1 MARHNRNRTSAGSRR
16 SPVVDGGSYEAVV
29 IGSGIAGSLAAR
41 PLVDATRLPPAGDTV
56 SRQVDSVGEYQRI
69 PALTYVLGALMVALG
84 VVTAF
89 LIFAGEITGGY
100 DLLFLYSIPANTAIS
115 PFPHEPVLFYYGKH
129 ANLLLVT
136 VVATAG
142 NLVAGYLDYRVFV
155 PILNHRRITGYKGS
169 WLYRKA
175 SDLFM
180 RYPFS
185 TLAVTSLTP
194 IPFFPFKFLAFSVRY
209 SLSLYLAAIA
219 VSRLPRYWFLAWVGM
234 AVRIP
239 DWVLVGLIVGIF
251 ATYAVKGVPAVW
263 RHICGHQ
270 DLS

>member
-1 MARHNRNRTSAGSRR
+1 M
-16 SPVVDGGSYEAVV
+16 VEEYE
-29 IGSGIAGSLAAR
+29 
-41 PLVDATRLPPAGDTV
+41 
-56 SRQVDSVGEYQRI
+56 RI
-69 PALTYVLGALMVALG
+69 PALTCVLGALMVVLG

-89 LIFAGEITGGY
+89 LMFAGEITGGY

-115 PFPHEPVLFYYGKH
+115 PFPHEPVLFYYGQH
-129 ANLLLVT
+129 ANLIMVT
-136 VVATAG
+136 IVATTG

-155 PILNHRRITGYKGS
+155 PVLNLSRITGYKKYR
-169 WLYRKA
+169 LYRKA

-194 IPFFPFKFLAFSVRY
+194 IPFYPFKFLAFSVHY
-209 SLSLYLAAIA
+209 PLSRYLAAIA

-239 DWVLVGLIVGIF
+239 SWVLVCLIVGIF
-251 ATYAVKGVPAVW
+251 ATDAVKGGPTVW
-263 RHICGHQ
+263 RYTCGRSRSQ
-270 DLS
+270 TPV